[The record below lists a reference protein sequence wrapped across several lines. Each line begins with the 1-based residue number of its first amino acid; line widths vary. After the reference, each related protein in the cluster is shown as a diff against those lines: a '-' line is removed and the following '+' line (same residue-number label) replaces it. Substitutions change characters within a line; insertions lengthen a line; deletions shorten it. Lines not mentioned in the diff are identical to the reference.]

1 MIYLYIL
8 ILFHSIL
15 NILGN
20 TQEPLTSASS
30 SASSSYKKYG
40 CILLGDLVE
49 VDEDVLD
56 ALL

>member
-30 SASSSYKKYG
+30 SYKKYG